1 MATSD
6 RSRQRRRKRRR
17 TTSLVIAVGG
27 LLVAAAWLV
36 SAIMESGQGHSP
48 NSPGG
53 TLVFPSER
61 GLDPWM
67 PALVWITIGIA
78 VFVVGMVVAH
88 RNRVP

>member
-6 RSRQRRRKRRR
+6 RSRQRRR

-27 LLVAAAWLV
+27 LLVAAAWLII
-36 SAIMESGQGHSP
+36 AIMESGQSHSP
-48 NSPGG
+48 NSLGG
-53 TLVFPSER
+53 TLVVPGEG

-78 VFVVGMVVAH
+78 VFVVGMVAAQ

>member
-1 MATSD
+1 MSTSD
-6 RSRQRRRKRRR
+6 RSRQRRR

-27 LLVAAAWLV
+27 LLVATAWLIT
-36 SAIMESGQGHSP
+36 AIMESGQSQSP

-53 TLVFPSER
+53 ALVLPGER

-78 VFVVGMVVAH
+78 VFVVGMVVAQ